1 MKTKSQV
8 FSIPNILSFVRIAFI
23 PFIIW
28 SYLAGNEILSAV
40 LIAISLLTDMLDGFI
55 ARKFNMVTPLG
66 KALDPIADKLTLG
79 VIILALCFKKQ
90 SLIILFV
97 LFFLKELTMGIQGL
111 VIIKRTGTTYSAKWY
126 GKISTFLLYA
136 SMIILILWQDIPQ
149 LATYIIIAVCS
160 ISILIA
166 LVLYSILN
174 YKKIKQVFVSI

>member
-1 MKTKSQV
+1 MNLRI
-8 FSIPNILSFVRIAFI
+8 IPL
-23 PFIIW
+23 
-28 SYLAGNEILSAV
+28 
-40 LIAISLLTDMLDGFI
+40 
-55 ARKFNMVTPLG
+55 
-66 KALDPIADKLTLG
+66 
-79 VIILALCFKKQ
+79 VIIFIFNFFVLSTWQISVQ

-174 YKKIKQVFVSI
+174 YKKIKQVENEHKN

>member
-1 MKTKSQV
+1 
-8 FSIPNILSFVRIAFI
+8 
-23 PFIIW
+23 
-28 SYLAGNEILSAV
+28 
-40 LIAISLLTDMLDGFI
+40 
-55 ARKFNMVTPLG
+55 
-66 KALDPIADKLTLG
+66 
-79 VIILALCFKKQ
+79 
-90 SLIILFV
+90 
-97 LFFLKELTMGIQGL
+97 MGIQGL